1 MLTLNK
7 LLYSRIGPA
16 PSLSLLPVNQ
26 TLPSRVEP
34 SRGRPSDIIAA
45 TLPINRAN
53 SDFNNAQN
61 RLGMYNTVAGG
72 ASSAAPRISG
82 DDHGYGSPMSLG
94 RGLDDFGSSKPIIS
108 VNSTSTGASL
118 TSATNTNT
126 LPSAM
131 RNTSAPRNLHV
142 KNGEVTPESV
152 SRNRS
157 GQATGSNFAGSSTS
171 QSNWPTAEEEKRRY
185 EQARDGVIKVHGPES
200 APVRCLHISM
210 HTSYNDIGLASRI
223 NAANISCPRDYLFP
237 ASWCA
242 GGFCCL
248 QTISLGRR
256 RKANAVRAS
265 SEGRPSQAGTGSRR
279 QS

>member
-1 MLTLNK
+1 MLSINE

-26 TLPSRVEP
+26 TLPSRIEP
-34 SRGRPSDIIAA
+34 GRGRPSDIIAA
-45 TLPINRAN
+45 TLPINRTN
-53 SDFNNAQN
+53 SDFNNAQT
-61 RLGMYNTVAGG
+61 RLGMYNTLAGG
-72 ASSAAPRISG
+72 ASSAAPKISG

-108 VNSTSTGASL
+108 MNSTSTSASL

-142 KNGEVTPESV
+142 KNGEVAPESV

-157 GQATGSNFAGSSTS
+157 GQATGSNYAGSSTS

-200 APVRCLHISM
+200 APVRCFHFSM
-210 HTSYNDIGLASRI
+210 HTSYNDICLASLI
-223 NAANISCPRDYLFP
+223 DAVNISSSRRYILS
-237 ASWCA
+237 ASWCT

-248 QTISLGRR
+248 QAISLGRR
-256 RKANAVRAS
+256 RKAHTVRAS
-265 SEGRPSQAGTGSRR
+265 TEGRPSQAGTGSRR